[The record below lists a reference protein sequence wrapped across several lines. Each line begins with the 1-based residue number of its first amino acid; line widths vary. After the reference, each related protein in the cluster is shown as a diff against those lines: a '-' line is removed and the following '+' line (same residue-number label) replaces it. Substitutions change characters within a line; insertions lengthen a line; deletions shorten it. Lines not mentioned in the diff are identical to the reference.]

1 MKMGEEKEL
10 KKTIE
15 KGESEILEFKE
26 SLSIKEEIGET
37 TSAFSN
43 AKGGRIF
50 VGVSDSGK
58 IIGTEIGKKTI
69 EGLANFIKQNTDNH
83 AYPKITVG
91 NADKKNVII
100 IGVSEA
106 DEKPVFFKGKAYK
119 RVGRSNHKLSAS
131 EIRKLAKESG
141 KKVYWDGEIC
151 EGASLDDIDW
161 KFVKRFIKEYEEL
174 NKKKVVSSEKNL
186 LNTLKCIKN
195 NKPTNA
201 GILLF
206 GKNPCK
212 FFPRHYVT
220 IVRYPGKDIGSA
232 YLEIRDIEG
241 NLFNQI
247 DGAEGYI
254 NKHIESLYRLKE
266 GQAARERIQQYPAFV
281 IRELIANAVAHRD
294 YSISGSRIII
304 KMFKDSI
311 EFDSPGGFAGDV
323 NEKNILEMQFSRNP
337 IIVKVLNKARYV
349 EELGEGWNRIIDEI
363 KSHPL
368 KPKLP
373 KIKGNGNVKVRL
385 FSPGME
391 IETKIE
397 PIISQLNER
406 QKKSLQFLKEHNGI
420 TTKDYI
426 AINNVSERTAR
437 YDLADMVN
445 KEIFQKVGKT
455 QAAYYII
462 RQTSGKHPAKK
473 VMKR

>member
-1 MKMGEEKEL
+1 MDRYNEVTGRNLVSSDKEL
-10 KKTIE
+10 LK
-15 KGESEILEFKE
+15 
-26 SLSIKEEIGET
+26 SLDCIKE
-37 TSAFSN
+37 
-43 AKGGRIF
+43 
-50 VGVSDSGK
+50 V
-58 IIGTEIGKKTI
+58 
-69 EGLANFIKQNTDNH
+69 
-83 AYPKITVG
+83 
-91 NADKKNVII
+91 
-100 IGVSEA
+100 
-106 DEKPVFFKGKAYK
+106 
-119 RVGRSNHKLSAS
+119 
-131 EIRKLAKESG
+131 
-141 KKVYWDGEIC
+141 DGEDKI
-151 EGASLDDIDW
+151 
-161 KFVKRFIKEYEEL
+161 
-174 NKKKVVSSEKNL
+174 
-186 LNTLKCIKN
+186 
-195 NKPTNA
+195 TNA

-323 NEKNILEMQFSRNP
+323 NEKNILEKQFSRNP

-406 QKKSLQFLKEHNGI
+406 QKKSLQFLKEHNRI

-445 KEIFQKVGKT
+445 KEVLQKIGKT

-462 RQTSGKHPAKK
+462 RQTFGKKGDKKMKVCRKTSGCLEMFQLWRQLCWLQENIGRIIGSYQPNFGKGSCGKTAGFFIESNSRILDLFFWLFWGLETGNERFWMNG
-473 VMKR
+473 VENGV